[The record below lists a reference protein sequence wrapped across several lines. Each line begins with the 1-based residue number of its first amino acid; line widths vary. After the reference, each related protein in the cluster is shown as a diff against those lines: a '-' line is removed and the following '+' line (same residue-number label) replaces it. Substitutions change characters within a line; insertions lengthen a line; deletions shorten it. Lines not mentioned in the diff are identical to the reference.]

1 MALLLFAIQRLA
13 AAARGRNFP
22 SFENLSVSRDEP
34 PSRYSTDAAPNGDP
48 LQVPP
53 SCCLVQHMGLQ
64 IVTELKVERNNR
76 SFSRITSSPDV
87 HCISSSSHK
96 WPSHCGIAAAHNAL
110 NGYLPIVSDGQRTL
124 DSVNFVSCHEL
135 MKRLNHSL
143 DFTQGPPCSPLECAS
158 RPAGSKRENR
168 LCWELAVGP
177 IWHLPLVS
185 YP

>member
-1 MALLLFAIQRLA
+1 MLLRRAGGTFRASRICPCHVMSDR
-13 AAARGRNFP
+13 RGTLP
-22 SFENLSVSRDEP
+22 TAPLP
-34 PSRYSTDAAPNGDP
+34 PPTETHFKCR
-48 LQVPP
+48 P

-96 WPSHCGIAAAHNAL
+96 WPSHYGIAAAHNAL

-124 DSVNFVSCHEL
+124 DSGNFVSCHEL

-158 RPAGSKRENR
+158 RPVGSKRENR
-168 LCWELAVGP
+168 LCWELAVSP